1 MTTDYFLLTIPRRL
15 FILSGRE
22 RDLRAAEILLKN
34 FPFSAH
40 VMNKAE
46 AACAAVEPGGRA
58 PLNYFNYFTE
68 IEDAFIRRRGRHL
81 LLSPMDWA
89 LIESWKEMGV
99 PLHVALRGIEKS
111 FDSYESKPRK
121 RSVKSL
127 FYCQEEVE
135 AQFAE
140 WLESQTGAHA
150 AGSTTSA
157 EGGAAGAAAAPA
169 DEGGRGLPF
178 PRSVIAAHLAEC
190 IAGLARSLEK
200 RRASGAG
207 EEDAVS
213 EALARAAA
221 RLGELAE
228 DFNRAARPDAE
239 LLEGSL
245 TDLEALID
253 RALRST
259 LTPDALEAARAGAS
273 EQLRPYKSR
282 MERATYEQ
290 TLDNLLAKSLREA
303 AGVPRLS
310 LFYL

>member
-1 MTTDYFLLTIPRRL
+1 
-15 FILSGRE
+15 
-22 RDLRAAEILLKN
+22 
-34 FPFSAH
+34 
-40 VMNKAE
+40 MNKAE
-46 AACAAVEPGGRA
+46 AARAAVEPEGQA

-121 RSVKSL
+121 RTVKSL

-140 WLESQTGAHA
+140 WLESQTGAHPRGDEAGGATPA
-150 AGSTTSA
+150 AG
-157 EGGAAGAAAAPA
+157 GAVDAAA
-169 DEGGRGLPF
+169 EQFEESGRGLPF
-178 PRSVIAAHLAEC
+178 PRAVIAAHLADSQ
-190 IAGLARSLEK
+190 AGLARASEK
-200 RRASGAG
+200 RSAAG
-207 EEDAVS
+207 PADALT

-221 RLGELAE
+221 RLAELAE
-228 DFNRAARPDAE
+228 DFGRAARPDAE

-245 TDLEALID
+245 TDLESLID
-253 RALRST
+253 RALRSS
-259 LTPDALEAARAGAS
+259 LSDEAVAAARAAAA
-273 EQLRPYKSR
+273 EQLRPYKAR

>member
-1 MTTDYFLLTIPRRL
+1 
-15 FILSGRE
+15 
-22 RDLRAAEILLKN
+22 
-34 FPFSAH
+34 
-40 VMNKAE
+40 MNKAE
-46 AACAAVEPGGRA
+46 EARAAGETGARA

-68 IEDAFIRRRGRHL
+68 IEDAFIRRRGKHL

-111 FDSYESKPRK
+111 FDSWESKPRK

-127 FYCQEEVE
+127 MYCQEEVE

-140 WLESQTGAHA
+140 WAESQTGAHA
-150 AGSTTSA
+150 PAAEAGADAA
-157 EGGAAGAAAAPA
+157 EGAAAPAA
-169 DEGGRGLPF
+169 DEGGRSLPF
-178 PRSVIAAHLAEC
+178 PRAVISSHLSDCRSE
-190 IAGLARSLEK
+190 LARALER
-200 RRASGAG
+200 RRAAGAA
-207 EEDAVS
+207 DAVT

-221 RLGELAE
+221 RLGELAD
-228 DFNRAARPDAE
+228 DFERAARPDAE

-245 TDLEALID
+245 TDLEALLD
-253 RALRST
+253 RALRS
-259 LTPDALEAARAGAS
+259 ALPAAATEAARAAAE
-273 EQLRPYKSR
+273 EQLRPYRAR

>member
-1 MTTDYFLLTIPRRL
+1 
-15 FILSGRE
+15 
-22 RDLRAAEILLKN
+22 
-34 FPFSAH
+34 
-40 VMNKAE
+40 MNKAE
-46 AACAAVEPGGRA
+46 AARAEVPTGGRA
-58 PLNYFNYFTE
+58 SLNYFNYFTE

-89 LIESWKEMGV
+89 LIESWKGMGV

-121 RSVKSL
+121 RTVKSL

-140 WLESQTGAHA
+140 WVESQTGAQA
-150 AGSTTSA
+150 P
-157 EGGAAGAAAAPA
+157 AAGAAAAEGAPPA
-169 DEGGRGLPF
+169 AAEEEGRGLPF
-178 PRSVIAAHLAEC
+178 PRPVIAAHLAEC
-190 IAGLARSLEK
+190 RGELARATEK
-200 RRASGAG
+200 RRAAVAG
-207 EEDAVS
+207 EDAVS
-213 EALARAAA
+213 EALARASA
-221 RLGELAE
+221 RLGELAD
-228 DFNRAARPDAE
+228 DFNGAARPDAE
-239 LLEGSL
+239 LLESSL
-245 TDLEALID
+245 TDLEALLD

-259 LTPDALEAARAGAS
+259 LSPDAVEAARAAAA
-273 EQLRPYKSR
+273 EQLRPYKAR

>member
-1 MTTDYFLLTIPRRL
+1 LGLEA
-15 FILSGRE
+15 S
-22 RDLRAAEILLKN
+22 EILLKN
-34 FPFSAH
+34 FPFSVQ
-40 VMNKAE
+40 VMDKVE
-46 AACAAVEPGGRA
+46 AARAAGESGGRA

-89 LIESWKEMGV
+89 LIEGWKEMGV

-111 FDSYESKPRK
+111 FDSYESRPRK

-140 WLESQTGAHA
+140 WLESQTGAQAPA
-150 AGSTTSA
+150 AASA
-157 EGGAAGAAAAPA
+157 EGDAPQAAVGTV
-169 DEGGRGLPF
+169 DEGGRNLPF
-178 PRSVIAAHLAEC
+178 PRAVIAAHLADC
-190 IAGLARSLEK
+190 IGGLARALEK
-200 RRASGAG
+200 RRAAGAV
-207 EEDAVS
+207 EDAMT

-228 DFNRAARPDAE
+228 DFGRASRPDAE

-245 TDLEALID
+245 TDLESLLD
-253 RALRST
+253 RALRS
-259 LTPDALEAARAGAS
+259 ALSADEVEAARASTA
-273 EQLRPYKSR
+273 EQLRPYKAR

-303 AGVPRLS
+303 AGIPRLS